1 MAEGTVSGGLA
12 PDASDEMVD
21 DEFAE
26 KAFVFGSP
34 AAPGLIMC
42 QWIRVS
48 FHTLVHSVE
57 KCRHCNISILDA
69 ASF

>member
-1 MAEGTVSGGLA
+1 MPL
-12 PDASDEMVD
+12 VD

-57 KCRHCNISILDA
+57 V
-69 ASF
+69 

>member
-12 PDASDEMVD
+12 PNAIDEMVD

-48 FHTLVHSVE
+48 FHTLVHSV
-57 KCRHCNISILDA
+57 KV
-69 ASF
+69 